1 MTTAALIIAC
11 FLSGYLAGAI
21 TGFYIG
27 LEHQLAP
34 IMEEPETDPIRP
46 AIIDMEYIDEIS
58 GKPLQ
63 SSTSIYIEDRPDGSA
78 RQFIIQNN

>member
-11 FLSGYLAGAI
+11 FLSGYVAGAV
-21 TGFYIG
+21 TGFCLR
-27 LEHQLAP
+27 LEYETAP
-34 IMEEPETDPIRP
+34 IIQDSEPEPIRP

-58 GKPLQ
+58 GKTLQ